1 MTEKK
6 SGAPAPPSS
15 TGGDKKDDKKG
26 GAGGEETVKIWND
39 SEVQLLKKWGETAA
53 SYRLLHD
60 RAYRYY
66 EARAFR
72 YNVPIIILST
82 VTGTASFSQTLFPPS
97 YQPFVPMVIGSLNI
111 FTGIL
116 GTLSRFYR
124 LDELTESHRV
134 ASISYGKYARN
145 ISTELSLPPTN
156 RRYNGADMV
165 EMCRTE
171 MDRLIEQS
179 PIIPMFILME
189 FKNNTEFKFINKP
202 EVLDIK
208 PIEEYKMSKEEKV
221 VEIVTSVVERLKQV
235 KPEKTLVQQMAE
247 RHAVATGMATG
258 QSGAPS
264 KQTLQSI
271 VHNALMNRDGNGN
284 VFNQS
289 APNPYANAA
298 LVGLPGMGGAGG
310 MGGGIDRSP
319 PGSGSG
325 GGPRPPSFPIPLNSQ
340 DRDRAKEM
348 MRNVGNVGNVFSQM
362 ESGMGTAAT
371 EALNQVTESVM
382 IPTAESLMT
391 KADLLVAEQRENIKS
406 EIENV
411 ITPGTVSA
419 AKTLFRNMAKKAVS
433 RERLS
438 QATKN
443 IVHTAAK
450 STVSNMM
457 NEVNRGMTQTNA
469 YFEGIEEVKDDG
481 DGGNGGDGGGGDGGD
496 GGDGSG
502 GDENV

>member
-1 MTEKK
+1 MTDKK
-6 SGAPAPPSS
+6 GNAPTGAGGA
-15 TGGDKKDDKKG
+15 GAGGGAAGDKKDEKK
-26 GAGGEETVKIWND
+26 EDTVKIWND

-66 EARAFR
+66 ETRAFR

-82 VTGTASFSQTLFPPS
+82 VTGTASFSQTLFPIE

-156 RRYNGADMV
+156 RRYNGCDMV
-165 EMCRTE
+165 EMCRSE

-179 PIIPMFILME
+179 PIIPMFILLE
-189 FKNNTEFKFINKP
+189 FKENKDFKHINKP

-235 KPEKTLVQQMAE
+235 KPEKTFVQQMAE
-247 RHAVATGMATG
+247 RHGNGGIGGMGGASTGAP
-258 QSGAPS
+258 PS
-264 KQTLQSI
+264 KQALQNI
-271 VHNALMNRDGNGN
+271 VHNVMMNRDAHGTA
-284 VFNQS
+284 FNQV

-298 LVGLPGMGGAGG
+298 MVGLPGMGGSGNGG
-310 MGGGIDRSP
+310 AAMFLPRRSSINIP
-319 PGSGSG
+319 ESG
-325 GGPRPPSFPIPLNSQ
+325 GQSFHIPSADAAIAALT
-340 DRDRAKEM
+340 
-348 MRNVGNVGNVFSQM
+348 
-362 ESGMGTAAT
+362 GTDTTLEDAMAMATSAAAT
-371 EALNQVTESVM
+371 V
-382 IPTAESLMT
+382 IPTADSLLG
-391 KADLLVAEQRENIKS
+391 KAEQLVAEQRENIKS

-419 AKTLFRNMAKKAVS
+419 AKSLFRNMAKKAVS
-433 RERLS
+433 KDKLS
-438 QATKN
+438 QAARN
-443 IVHTAAK
+443 IVQTAAQ
-450 STVSNMM
+450 SAVPHLMDDLNRTVTDLESGLR
-457 NEVNRGMTQTNA
+457 VDG
-469 YFEGIEEVKDDG
+469 GDDG
-481 DGGNGGDGGGGDGGD
+481 NGGNGGNGGGGDE
-496 GGDGSG
+496 SS
-502 GDENV
+502 

>member
-1 MTEKK
+1 MTTDKK
-6 SGAPAPPSS
+6 SAPVAPGGAGAGGP
-15 TGGDKKDDKKG
+15 GGDKKDEKK
-26 GAGGEETVKIWND
+26 EDTVKIWND

-66 EARAFR
+66 ETRAFR

-82 VTGTASFSQTLFPPS
+82 VTGTASFSQTLFPPE

-145 ISTELSLPPTN
+145 ISTELSLPPSN

-165 EMCRTE
+165 EMCRSE

-179 PIIPMFILME
+179 PIIPMFILLE
-189 FKNNTEFKFINKP
+189 FKENKDFKHINKP

-247 RHAVATGMATG
+247 RHGGGGGPVT
-258 QSGAPS
+258 GAPPT
-264 KQTLQSI
+264 KQALQNI
-271 VHNALMNRDGNGN
+271 VHNVMMNRDAHGTA
-284 VFNQS
+284 FNQV
-289 APNPYANAA
+289 AANPYANAA
-298 LVGLPGMGGAGG
+298 MVGMPGMNAGG
-310 MGGGIDRSP
+310 VNGYNGGSP
-319 PGSGSG
+319 PGSGNG
-325 GGPRPPSFPIPLNSQ
+325 GGSGVGVLTRPPSITISGSGGISQ
-340 DRDRAKEM
+340 SFQMPNGGGGVSADAIAALAG
-348 MRNVGNVGNVFSQM
+348 VGAGDAPSLENAL
-362 ESGMGTAAT
+362 AAASST
-371 EALNQVTESVM
+371 VATV
-382 IPTAESLMT
+382 IPTADALLG
-391 KADLLVAEQRENIKS
+391 KAEQLVAEQRENIKN

-433 RERLS
+433 KERLS
-438 QATKN
+438 QAAKN
-443 IVHTAAK
+443 IVQTAAQ
-450 STVSNMM
+450 STVPHLLD
-457 NEVNRGMTQTNA
+457 EVNQTVVDLEA
-469 YFEGIEEVKDDG
+469 GIRG
-481 DGGNGGDGGGGDGGD
+481 DGNGGGGDE
-496 GGDGSG
+496 SS
-502 GDENV
+502 

>member
-1 MTEKK
+1 MADKK
-6 SGAPAPPSS
+6 SGLTTPGVGGGAGA
-15 TGGDKKDDKKG
+15 GGDKKDEKK
-26 GAGGEETVKIWND
+26 EDMMKIWND

-66 EARAFR
+66 EVRAFR

-82 VTGTASFSQTLFPPS
+82 VTGTASFSQTLFPIE

-156 RRYNGADMV
+156 RRYHGADMV
-165 EMCRTE
+165 EMCRSE

-189 FKNNTEFKFINKP
+189 FKENKEFKDIYKP

-235 KPEKTLVQQMAE
+235 KPEKTIVQQMAE
-247 RHAVATGMATG
+247 RHGSGGMGGMGGGGMGPPT
-258 QSGAPS
+258 
-264 KQTLQSI
+264 KQALQNI
-271 VHNALMNRDGNGN
+271 VHNAMMNRDSTGTA
-284 VFNQS
+284 FNQ
-289 APNPYANAA
+289 AAANPFAGAA
-298 LVGLPGMGGAGG
+298 MVGLPGMGGAL
-310 MGGGIDRSP
+310 
-319 PGSGSG
+319 
-325 GGPRPPSFPIPLNSQ
+325 PRPPSITT
-340 DRDRAKEM
+340 
-348 MRNVGNVGNVFSQM
+348 
-362 ESGMGTAAT
+362 SGAPRIQEAMIAAAMTAADET
-371 EALNQVTESVM
+371 GITGLTGSNMTTDFPA
-382 IPTAESLMT
+382 IPSAEVLMD
-391 KADLLVAEQRENIKS
+391 KAEQLVAEQRENIKN

-433 RERLS
+433 KERLN
-438 QATKN
+438 QAARN
-443 IVHTAAK
+443 IVQTAAQ
-450 STVSNMM
+450 STIPRIMDDV
-457 NEVNRGMTQTNA
+457 RRA
-469 YFEGIEEVKDDG
+469 AADIESGVRDG
-481 DGGNGGDGGGGDGGD
+481 DNGDDGGD
-496 GGDGSG
+496 GGDGNGSA
-502 GDENV
+502 

>member
-6 SGAPAPPSS
+6 AGAPAPPSGA
-15 TGGDKKDDKKG
+15 GGDKKDDKKG
-26 GAGGEETVKIWND
+26 GGEETVKIWND

-82 VTGTASFSQTLFPPS
+82 VTGTASFSQTLFPVE
-97 YQPFVPMVIGSLNI
+97 YQPYVPMVIGSINI

-145 ISTELSLPPTN
+145 ISTELSLPPSN
-156 RRYNGADMV
+156 RRYNGADLV
-165 EMCRTE
+165 EMCRSE

-247 RHAVATGMATG
+247 RHAVATGIAPAA
-258 QSGAPS
+258 SAHPS

-271 VHNALMNRDGNGN
+271 VHNALMNRDGNGT

-298 LVGLPGMGGAGG
+298 LVGLPGMNGG
-310 MGGGIDRSP
+310 MGGSP

-325 GGPRPPSFPIPLNSQ
+325 GGLRPPSFPIPLNPQ
-340 DRDRAKEM
+340 DRDRAQEI
-348 MRNVGNVGNVFSQM
+348 MRNVTNVGNVVNQM
-362 ESGMGTAAT
+362 ESGMGAAAT
-371 EALNQVTESVM
+371 EALHQVVDSVA
-382 IPTAESLMT
+382 IPTADSLLT
-391 KADLLVAEQRENIKS
+391 KADRLVAEQRENIKS

-419 AKTLFRNMAKKAVS
+419 AKSLFRNMAKKAVS

-438 QATKN
+438 QAAKS

-457 NEVNRGMTQTNA
+457 DEVHRGITQTTADLELN
-469 YFEGIEEVKDDG
+469 EGEGNEETKSNDGDDG
-481 DGGNGGDGGGGDGGD
+481 SGGGGDGGD
-496 GGDGSG
+496 
-502 GDENV
+502 ENV